1 MKTKSLKLVSIKVVT
16 ISILFVSVFVM
27 SSCNR
32 KANKGYKE
40 AVSSADSFYNSA
52 DYSNAKINYIKAL
65 KFKPEEV
72 YPKKRVHKIDSIM
85 AVQKL
90 EADYESAIKEGD
102 ELFNEKDFA
111 QAKISFE
118 RAVSLKDDQQY
129 PKEMLSKIEENLAE
143 IRKQEELSKYP
154 YHIIVG
160 CFTVESNAIRLNEKL
175 KAEGKDSRIIPLFNG
190 KYGAVSVASY
200 PDITSAYNNIEE
212 AKSTYGEEAWVLN
225 N

>member
-1 MKTKSLKLVSIKVVT
+1 MKTKSFKLVSVKIAAIGV
-16 ISILFVSVFVM
+16 LFIAIFVM

-40 AVSSADSFYNSA
+40 SIASADSFFNSA
-52 DYSNAKINYIKAL
+52 EYSNARVNYVKAS

-72 YPKKRVHKIDSIM
+72 YPKNRINEIDSIV

-90 EADYESAIKEGD
+90 EADYDAAIKEGD
-102 ELFNEKDFA
+102 SFFNDKDYA
-111 QAKISFE
+111 QSQISFE
-118 RAVSLKDDQQY
+118 RAISLKEDEQY
-129 PKEMLSKIEENLAE
+129 PKEMLDKISEKLAE

-160 CFTVESNAIRLNEKL
+160 CFTVESNATRLNEKL
-175 KAEGKDSRIIPLFNG
+175 KAEGKDSRIISLFGG

-212 AKSTYGEEAWVLN
+212 AKETYGEETWVLKN
-225 N
+225 